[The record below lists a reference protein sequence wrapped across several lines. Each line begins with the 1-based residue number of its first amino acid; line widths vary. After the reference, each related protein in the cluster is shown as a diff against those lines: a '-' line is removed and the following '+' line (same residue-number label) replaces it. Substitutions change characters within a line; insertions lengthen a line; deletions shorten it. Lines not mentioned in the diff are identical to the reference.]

1 MHVKKTLNKKDISM
15 ANAKDVKDKTGF
27 SIGGVSPVAHITK
40 LEVIIDKSLNR
51 FPLIFAAAGH
61 PNSIF
66 EITYKKLV
74 NITNGLEKDVSE

>member
-1 MHVKKTLNKKDISM
+1 MQAIKDRM
-15 ANAKDVKDKTGF
+15 EMW
-27 SIGGVSPVAHITK
+27 
-40 LEVIIDKSLNR
+40 LL